1 MATDTR
7 SKLSNPQE
15 NIYHGVKRNRWN
27 VAIIQIK
34 IPPVVAYILITL
46 DGNAD
51 ESRER

>member
-15 NIYHGVKRNRWN
+15 NIYHGVTRNRWN
-27 VAIIQIK
+27 VAIIPIK
-34 IPPVVAYILITL
+34 IPPVAYILITL

-51 ESRER
+51 ERRER